1 MNKWLL
7 MQSNLLIV
15 VGLLVALFA
24 HGMGLQAQPAWLF
37 IALGAIVL
45 LGVPH
50 GSLDVLFALRAYQLN
65 SLMAWVVFLTAYLLV
80 AMGIIL
86 LWMLLPV
93 WFFIGFLIFSALHF
107 SDDLNTPNAVLTKL
121 SYGAAVICLPSIVHG
136 AALVGLYAVF
146 VDASVAQRIVTVSQW
161 LCYPILFLMGLM
173 LFNRQIAI
181 REKLDAYAVL
191 AIMTLLPPILA
202 FAVYFCLM
210 HSARHLIRSHAF
222 FGQLNARLFIMALVL
237 PTLAVII
244 MACGV
249 WFFTNTRTVESD
261 LIRLVFIG
269 LAALTFPH
277 AWVLK
282 QSNFTAQFRKNPII
296 SP

>member
-1 MNKWLL
+1 

-24 HGMGLQAQPAWLF
+24 HGMGLQAQAAWLF

-80 AMGIIL
+80 AMGIIV

-107 SDDLNTPNAVLTKL
+107 SDDLNTPNAVRTKL

-146 VDASVAQRIVTVSQW
+146 VDPSVAQRIVNVSQW

-296 SP
+296 SS

>member
-1 MNKWLL
+1 
-7 MQSNLLIV
+7 MQSNLLIL

-24 HGMGLQAQPAWLF
+24 NGMGLQAQPVLLF
-37 IALGAIVL
+37 ISLGAIVL

-50 GSLDVLFALRAYQLN
+50 GSLDVLFALRAYELN
-65 SLMAWVVFLTAYLLV
+65 SLKDWAIFLMAYLLV

-86 LWMLLPV
+86 LWLLLPV

-107 SDDLNTPNAVLTKL
+107 SDDLTPPNHLLIKL
-121 SYGAAVICLPSIVHG
+121 SYGAAVICLPSIVH
-136 AALVGLYAVF
+136 AEALVGLYAVF
-146 VDASVAQRIVTVSQW
+146 VDASVAQRMVTISQW
-161 LCYPILFLMGLM
+161 LNYPILLLMGIM
-173 LFNRQIAI
+173 LFNRQINI

-222 FGQLNARLFIMALVL
+222 FGKLNARLFTMALVL

-249 WFFTNTRTVESD
+249 WFFTKTLKFELD
-261 LIRLVFIG
+261 LIRIVFIG

-282 QSNFTAQFRKNPII
+282 QSNFTGQFRNP
-296 SP
+296 SQVSQ

>member
-1 MNKWLL
+1 

-15 VGLLVALFA
+15 VGLLVAFFA
-24 HGMGLQAQPAWLF
+24 HGMGLQAQAAWLL

-80 AMGIIL
+80 AMGIIV

-107 SDDLNTPNAVLTKL
+107 SDDLNTPNPVLTKL

-249 WFFTNTRTVESD
+249 WFFTNTRTFETD

>member
-24 HGMGLQAQPAWLF
+24 HGMGLQAQAAWLF

-107 SDDLNTPNAVLTKL
+107 SDDLNTPNAMLTKL

-161 LCYPILFLMGLM
+161 LCYPILILMGLM

-249 WFFTNTRTVESD
+249 WFFTNTRTFESD

-282 QSNFTAQFRKNPII
+282 QSNFTAQFRKK
-296 SP
+296 SHH

>member
-7 MQSNLLIV
+7 MQSNLLIL
-15 VGLLVALFA
+15 VGLLVAFFA
-24 HGMGLQAQPAWLF
+24 IGMGLQAQPAWLF
-37 IALGAIVL
+37 ISLGAIVL

-65 SLMAWVVFLTAYLLV
+65 SLMAWVVFLMAYLLV

-86 LWMLLPV
+86 LWLLLPV

-107 SDDLNTPNAVLTKL
+107 SDDLNTPNHMLIKL

-173 LFNRQIAI
+173 LFNRQINI

-249 WFFTNTRTVESD
+249 WFFTTTRTFESD
-261 LIRLVFIG
+261 LIRMVFIG

-282 QSNFTAQFRKNPII
+282 QSKFTAQFRKNPII

>member
-1 MNKWLL
+1 
-7 MQSNLLIV
+7 
-15 VGLLVALFA
+15 VALFA
-24 HGMGLQAQPAWLF
+24 NGMGLQAQPAWLF

-86 LWMLLPV
+86 LWLLLPV

-107 SDDLNTPNAVLTKL
+107 SDDLNTPNHMLIKL

-136 AALVGLYAVF
+136 EALVGLYAVF

-161 LCYPILFLMGLM
+161 LTYPILFLMGIL
-173 LFNRQIAI
+173 LFNRQINI

-222 FGQLNARLFIMALVL
+222 FGKLNARLFIMALVL

-244 MACGV
+244 MACAV
-249 WFFTNTRTVESD
+249 WFFTTTRTFESD
-261 LIRLVFIG
+261 LIRMVFIG

-282 QSNFTAQFRKNPII
+282 QSKFTAQFRK
-296 SP
+296 

>member
-7 MQSNLLIV
+7 MQSNLLIL
-15 VGLLVALFA
+15 VGLLVAFFA
-24 HGMGLQAQPAWLF
+24 NGMSLQAQPALLF
-37 IALGAIVL
+37 ISLAAIVL

-50 GSLDVLFALRAYQLN
+50 GSLDVLFALRAYELN
-65 SLMAWVVFLTAYLLV
+65 SLATWAVFLVAYLLV
-80 AMGIIL
+80 AIVIIL
-86 LWMLLPV
+86 LWLLLPI

-107 SDDLNTPNAVLTKL
+107 SDDLNTPNHMLIKL

-136 AALVGLYAVF
+136 EALVGFYAIF
-146 VDASVAQRIVTVSQW
+146 VDASVAQRIVAISQ
-161 LCYPILFLMGLM
+161 LLNYPILLLMGIM
-173 LFNRQIAI
+173 LFNRQIKI

-191 AIMTLLPPILA
+191 AIMTLLPPVLA

-222 FGQLNARLFIMALVL
+222 FGKLNPPLFIIALVL

-244 MACGV
+244 MACSV
-249 WFFTNTRTVESD
+249 WVFTKTRTFELD
-261 LIRLVFIG
+261 LIRIVFIG

-282 QSNFTAQFRKNPII
+282 QSNFTAQFRKK
-296 SP
+296 S

>member
-1 MNKWLL
+1 
-7 MQSNLLIV
+7 MQSNLLVV

-24 HGMGLQAQPAWLF
+24 HGMGLQAQAAWLF

-65 SLMAWVVFLTAYLLV
+65 SLTAWVVFLTAYLLV
-80 AMGIIL
+80 AMGIIV
-86 LWMLLPV
+86 LWTLLPV

-282 QSNFTAQFRKNPII
+282 QSNFTAQFRKK
-296 SP
+296 SHH

>member
-1 MNKWLL
+1 

-24 HGMGLQAQPAWLF
+24 HGMGLEAQAAWLF

-80 AMGIIL
+80 AMGIIV

-282 QSNFTAQFRKNPII
+282 QSNFTAQFRKK
-296 SP
+296 SHH

>member
-7 MQSNLLIV
+7 MQSNLLIL
-15 VGLLVALFA
+15 VGLLVAFFA
-24 HGMGLQAQPAWLF
+24 HGMGLQAQAGWLF
-37 IALGAIVL
+37 VSLGAIVL

-50 GSLDVLFALRAYQLN
+50 GSLDVLFALRAYELN
-65 SLMAWVVFLTAYLLV
+65 NLMAWVVFLMAYLLV
-80 AMGIIL
+80 AIGIIL
-86 LWMLLPV
+86 LWLLLPV

-107 SDDLNTPNAVLTKL
+107 SDDLNTPNHMLIKL

-136 AALVGLYAVF
+136 EALVGLYALF

-161 LCYPILFLMGLM
+161 LNYPILFLMGVL

-222 FGQLNARLFIMALVL
+222 FGKLNTRLFIMALVL
-237 PTLAVII
+237 PTLAVIL

-249 WFFTNTRTVESD
+249 WLFTTTRTFELD
-261 LIRLVFIG
+261 LIRMVFIG

-282 QSNFTAQFRKNPII
+282 HAKFTEQFRKPRQIRQ
-296 SP
+296 

>member
-1 MNKWLL
+1 

-24 HGMGLQAQPAWLF
+24 HGMGLQAQAAWLF
-37 IALGAIVL
+37 VALGAIVL

-65 SLMAWVVFLTAYLLV
+65 SLMAWVVFLMAYLLV
-80 AMGIIL
+80 AMGIIV

-107 SDDLNTPNAVLTKL
+107 SDDLNTPNHMLIRL

-136 AALVGLYAVF
+136 EALVGLYAIF
-146 VDASVAQRIVTVSQW
+146 VDASVAQRIVAISQ
-161 LCYPILFLMGLM
+161 LLNYPILLLMGIM
-173 LFNRQIAI
+173 LFNRQIKI

-191 AIMTLLPPILA
+191 AIMTLLPPVLA

-222 FGQLNARLFIMALVL
+222 FGKLNARLFIMALVL

>member
-1 MNKWLL
+1 

-15 VGLLVALFA
+15 VGLLVAFFA
-24 HGMGLQAQPAWLF
+24 HGMGLQAQAAWLF

-80 AMGIIL
+80 AMGIIV

-107 SDDLNTPNAVLTKL
+107 SDDLNTPNPVLTKL

-136 AALVGLYAVF
+136 TALVGLYAVF

-249 WFFTNTRTVESD
+249 WFFTNTRTFESD

-282 QSNFTAQFRKNPII
+282 QSNFTAQFRKK
-296 SP
+296 SHH

>member
-1 MNKWLL
+1 

-15 VGLLVALFA
+15 VGLLVAFFA
-24 HGMGLQAQPAWLF
+24 HGMGLQAQAAWLL

-80 AMGIIL
+80 AMGIIV

-161 LCYPILFLMGLM
+161 LNYPILFLMGVL

-249 WFFTNTRTVESD
+249 WFFTNTRTFETD

>member
-15 VGLLVALFA
+15 VGLLVAFFA
-24 HGMGLQAQPAWLF
+24 HGMGLQAQAAWLL

-80 AMGIIL
+80 AMGIIV

-249 WFFTNTRTVESD
+249 WFFTNTRTFETD

-282 QSNFTAQFRKNPII
+282 QSNFTAQFRKK
-296 SP
+296 SHH

>member
-107 SDDLNTPNAVLTKL
+107 SDDLNTPNAMLTKL

-191 AIMTLLPPILA
+191 AIMTLLPPVLA

-249 WFFTNTRTVESD
+249 WFFTNTRTFESD
-261 LIRLVFIG
+261 LIRMVFIG

>member
-1 MNKWLL
+1 
-7 MQSNLLIV
+7 
-15 VGLLVALFA
+15 
-24 HGMGLQAQPAWLF
+24 
-37 IALGAIVL
+37 
-45 LGVPH
+45 
-50 GSLDVLFALRAYQLN
+50 VLFALRAYQLN

-107 SDDLNTPNAVLTKL
+107 SDDLNTPNAMLTKL

-173 LFNRQIAI
+173 LFNRQINI

-249 WFFTNTRTVESD
+249 WFFTKTRTFESD
-261 LIRLVFIG
+261 LIRMVFIG

-282 QSNFTAQFRKNPII
+282 QSKFTAQFRKNPII

>member
-24 HGMGLQAQPAWLF
+24 HGMGLQAQAAWLF

-80 AMGIIL
+80 AMGIIV
-86 LWMLLPV
+86 LWILLPV

-107 SDDLNTPNAVLTKL
+107 SDDLNTPNAMLTKL

-282 QSNFTAQFRKNPII
+282 QSNFTAQFRKK
-296 SP
+296 SHH

>member
-7 MQSNLLIV
+7 MQSNLLIL
-15 VGLLVALFA
+15 VGLVVVFFA
-24 HGMGLQAQPAWLF
+24 NGMGLQAHPVLLL
-37 IALGAIVL
+37 ISLGAIVL

-50 GSLDVLFALRAYQLN
+50 GSLDVLFALRAYELN
-65 SLMAWVVFLTAYLLV
+65 SLTAWAIFLMAYLLV

-86 LWMLLPV
+86 LWLLLPV

-107 SDDLNTPNAVLTKL
+107 SDDLNTPNYFLIKL

-136 AALVGLYAVF
+136 EALVGLYAIF
-146 VDASVAQRIVTVSQW
+146 VDASVAQRIVTISQW
-161 LCYPILFLMGLM
+161 LTYPILLLMGIM
-173 LFNRQIAI
+173 LFNQQINI

-222 FGQLNARLFIMALVL
+222 FGKLNAHVFTMALVL
-237 PTLAVII
+237 PTLAAII

-249 WFFTNTRTVESD
+249 WFFTKTLKFELD
-261 LIRLVFIG
+261 LIRIVFIG

-282 QSNFTAQFRKNPII
+282 QSNFTGQFRNP
-296 SP
+296 SQVSQ

>member
-24 HGMGLQAQPAWLF
+24 HGMGLQAQAAWLF

-80 AMGIIL
+80 AMGIIV

-136 AALVGLYAVF
+136 TALVGLYAVF

-191 AIMTLLPPILA
+191 AIMTLLPPVLA

-249 WFFTNTRTVESD
+249 WFFTNTRTFESD
-261 LIRLVFIG
+261 LIRMVFIG

-282 QSNFTAQFRKNPII
+282 QSNFTAQFRKK
-296 SP
+296 SHH

>member
-24 HGMGLQAQPAWLF
+24 HGMGLEAQAAWLF

-80 AMGIIL
+80 AMGIIV

-282 QSNFTAQFRKNPII
+282 QSNFTAQFRKK
-296 SP
+296 SHH

>member
-1 MNKWLL
+1 

-24 HGMGLQAQPAWLF
+24 HGMGLQAQAAWLF
-37 IALGAIVL
+37 VALGAIVL

-65 SLMAWVVFLTAYLLV
+65 SLMAWVVFLMAYLLV
-80 AMGIIL
+80 AMGIIV

-136 AALVGLYAVF
+136 TALVGLYAVF
-146 VDASVAQRIVTVSQW
+146 VDPSVAQRIVTVSQW

-191 AIMTLLPPILA
+191 AIMTLLPPVLA

-249 WFFTNTRTVESD
+249 WFFTNTRTFESD
-261 LIRLVFIG
+261 LIRMVFIG

-282 QSNFTAQFRKNPII
+282 QSNFTAQFRKK
-296 SP
+296 SHH

>member
-1 MNKWLL
+1 
-7 MQSNLLIV
+7 MQSNLLIL
-15 VGLLVALFA
+15 VGLVVACFA
-24 HGMGLQAQPAWLF
+24 NGMGLQAQPVLLF
-37 IALGAIVL
+37 ISLGAIVL

-50 GSLDVLFALRAYQLN
+50 GSLDVLFALRAYELN
-65 SLMAWVVFLTAYLLV
+65 SLTAWAIFLMAYLLV

-86 LWMLLPV
+86 LWLLLPV

-107 SDDLNTPNAVLTKL
+107 SDDLNTPNYFLIKL

-136 AALVGLYAVF
+136 EALVGLYAIF
-146 VDASVAQRIVTVSQW
+146 VDASVAQRIVTISQW
-161 LCYPILFLMGLM
+161 LTYPILLLMGIM
-173 LFNRQIAI
+173 LFNQQINI

-222 FGQLNARLFIMALVL
+222 FGKLNAHVFTMALVL
-237 PTLAVII
+237 PTLAAII

-249 WFFTNTRTVESD
+249 WFFTKTLKFELD
-261 LIRLVFIG
+261 LIRIVFIG

-282 QSNFTAQFRKNPII
+282 QSNFTEQFRNP
-296 SP
+296 SQVSQ

>member
-15 VGLLVALFA
+15 VGLLVAFFA
-24 HGMGLQAQPAWLF
+24 HGMGLQAQAAWLF

-80 AMGIIL
+80 AMGIIV

-107 SDDLNTPNAVLTKL
+107 SDDLNTPNPVLTKL

-136 AALVGLYAVF
+136 TALVGLYAVF

>member
-7 MQSNLLIV
+7 MQSNLLIL
-15 VGLLVALFA
+15 VGLLVAFFA
-24 HGMGLQAQPAWLF
+24 HGMGLQAQPAWLL
-37 IALGAIVL
+37 ISLGAIVL

-50 GSLDVLFALRAYQLN
+50 GSLDVLFALRAYELN
-65 SLMAWVVFLTAYLLV
+65 SLKAWVVFLMAYLLV

-86 LWMLLPV
+86 LWLLLPV

-107 SDDLNTPNAVLTKL
+107 SDDLNTPNHMLIKL

-136 AALVGLYAVF
+136 EALVGLYALF

-161 LCYPILFLMGLM
+161 LNYPILFLMGIL
-173 LFNRQIAI
+173 LFNRQINI

-222 FGQLNARLFIMALVL
+222 FGKLNARLFIMALVL

-249 WFFTNTRTVESD
+249 WLFTTTRTFELD
-261 LIRLVFIG
+261 LIRMVFIG

-282 QSNFTAQFRKNPII
+282 QAKFTEQFRKP
-296 SP
+296 S

>member
-1 MNKWLL
+1 
-7 MQSNLLIV
+7 MQSNLLIL
-15 VGLLVALFA
+15 VGLLVAFFSNS
-24 HGMGLQAQPAWLF
+24 MGLQEQPAMLF
-37 IALGAIVL
+37 ISLGAIVL

-50 GSLDVLFALRAYQLN
+50 GSLDVLFALRAYELN
-65 SLMAWVVFLTAYLLV
+65 SLATWVVFLVAYLLV
-80 AMGIIL
+80 AIVIIL
-86 LWMLLPV
+86 LWLLLPI

-107 SDDLNTPNAVLTKL
+107 SDDLNTPNHMLIKL

-136 AALVGLYAVF
+136 EALVGLYAIF
-146 VDASVAQRIVTVSQW
+146 VDASVAQRIVAISQ
-161 LCYPILFLMGLM
+161 LLNYPILLLMGIM
-173 LFNRQIAI
+173 LFNRQIKI

-191 AIMTLLPPILA
+191 AIMTLLPPVLA

-222 FGQLNARLFIMALVL
+222 FGKLNPPLFIIALVL

-244 MACGV
+244 MACSV
-249 WFFTNTRTVESD
+249 WVFTKTRTFELD
-261 LIRLVFIG
+261 LIRIVFIG

-282 QSNFTAQFRKNPII
+282 QSNFTAQFRKK
-296 SP
+296 S

>member
-1 MNKWLL
+1 

-24 HGMGLQAQPAWLF
+24 HGMGLQAQAAWLF
-37 IALGAIVL
+37 VALGAIVL

-80 AMGIIL
+80 AMGIIV

-107 SDDLNTPNAVLTKL
+107 SDDLNTPNAMLTKL

>member
-1 MNKWLL
+1 

-15 VGLLVALFA
+15 VGLLVAFFA
-24 HGMGLQAQPAWLF
+24 HGMGLQAQAAWLF

-80 AMGIIL
+80 AMGIIV

-107 SDDLNTPNAVLTKL
+107 SDDLNTPNPVLTKL

-136 AALVGLYAVF
+136 TALVGLYAVF

-249 WFFTNTRTVESD
+249 WFFTNARTVESD

>member
-7 MQSNLLIV
+7 MQSNLLIL
-15 VGLLVALFA
+15 VGLLVAFFA
-24 HGMGLQAQPAWLF
+24 HGMGLQVQASWLF
-37 IALGAIVL
+37 VSLGAIVL

-50 GSLDVLFALRAYQLN
+50 GSLDVLFALRAYELN
-65 SLMAWVVFLTAYLLV
+65 SLKAWVVFLMAYLLV

-86 LWMLLPV
+86 LWLLLPV

-107 SDDLNTPNAVLTKL
+107 SDDLNTPNHLLIKL

-136 AALVGLYAVF
+136 EALVGLYAVF
-146 VDASVAQRIVTVSQW
+146 VDASVAQRIVTISQW
-161 LCYPILFLMGLM
+161 LTYPILLLMGIM
-173 LFNRQIAI
+173 LFNRQINI

-222 FGQLNARLFIMALVL
+222 FGKLNARLFIMALVL

-249 WFFTNTRTVESD
+249 WFFTKTLKFELD
-261 LIRLVFIG
+261 LIRIVFIG

-282 QSNFTAQFRKNPII
+282 QSNFTGQFRNP
-296 SP
+296 SQVSQ

>member
-24 HGMGLQAQPAWLF
+24 HGMGLQAQAAWLF
-37 IALGAIVL
+37 VALGAIVL

-80 AMGIIL
+80 AMGIIV

-282 QSNFTAQFRKNPII
+282 QSNFTAQFRKK
-296 SP
+296 SHH

>member
-1 MNKWLL
+1 MNKWLH
-7 MQSNLLIV
+7 MQSNLLILM
-15 VGLLVALFA
+15 GLLVAFFA
-24 HGMGLQAQPAWLF
+24 HGMGLQVQASWLF
-37 IALGAIVL
+37 VSLGAIVL

-50 GSLDVLFALRAYQLN
+50 GSLDVLFALRAYELN
-65 SLMAWVVFLTAYLLV
+65 SLKAWVVFLMAYLLV

-86 LWMLLPV
+86 LWLLLPV

-107 SDDLNTPNAVLTKL
+107 SDDLNTPNHTLIKL

-136 AALVGLYAVF
+136 EALVGLYALF
-146 VDASVAQRIVTVSQW
+146 VDASVAHRIVTVSQW
-161 LCYPILFLMGLM
+161 LNYPILFLMGIL
-173 LFNRQIAI
+173 LFNRQISI

-222 FGQLNARLFIMALVL
+222 FGELNARLFIMALVL

-249 WFFTNTRTVESD
+249 WMFTTTRTFESD
-261 LIRLVFIG
+261 LIRMVFIG

-282 QSNFTAQFRKNPII
+282 QSKFTAQFRK
-296 SP
+296 

>member
-1 MNKWLL
+1 
-7 MQSNLLIV
+7 MQSNLLIL
-15 VGLLVALFA
+15 VGLLVAFFA
-24 HGMGLQAQPAWLF
+24 HGMGLQVQASWLF
-37 IALGAIVL
+37 VSLGAIVL

-50 GSLDVLFALRAYQLN
+50 GSLDVLFALRAYELN
-65 SLMAWVVFLTAYLLV
+65 SLKAWVVFLMAYLLV

-86 LWMLLPV
+86 LWLLLPV

-107 SDDLNTPNAVLTKL
+107 SDDLNTPNHLLIKL

-136 AALVGLYAVF
+136 EALVGLYAVF
-146 VDASVAQRIVTVSQW
+146 VDASVAQRIVTISQW
-161 LCYPILFLMGLM
+161 LTYPILLLMGIM
-173 LFNRQIAI
+173 LFNRQINI

-222 FGQLNARLFIMALVL
+222 FGKLNARLFIMALVL

-249 WFFTNTRTVESD
+249 WFFTKTLKFELD
-261 LIRLVFIG
+261 LIRIVFIG

-282 QSNFTAQFRKNPII
+282 QSNFTGQFRNP
-296 SP
+296 SQVSQ

>member
-1 MNKWLL
+1 
-7 MQSNLLIV
+7 MQSNLLILM
-15 VGLLVALFA
+15 GLLVAFFA
-24 HGMGLQAQPAWLF
+24 HGMGLQVQASWLF
-37 IALGAIVL
+37 VSMGAIVL
-45 LGVPH
+45 MGVPH
-50 GSLDVLFALRAYQLN
+50 GSLDVLFALRAYELN
-65 SLMAWVVFLTAYLLV
+65 SLKAWVVFLMAYLLV

-86 LWMLLPV
+86 LWLLLPV

-107 SDDLNTPNAVLTKL
+107 SDDLNTPNHTLIKL
-121 SYGAAVICLPSIVHG
+121 SYGAAVICLPSIVYG
-136 AALVGLYAVF
+136 EALVGLYALF
-146 VDASVAQRIVTVSQW
+146 VDASVAHRIVTVSQW
-161 LCYPILFLMGLM
+161 LNYPILFLMGIL
-173 LFNRQIAI
+173 LFNRQISI

-222 FGQLNARLFIMALVL
+222 FGKLNARLFIMALVL

-244 MACGV
+244 MACAV
-249 WFFTNTRTVESD
+249 WFFTTTRTFESD
-261 LIRLVFIG
+261 LIRMVFIG

-282 QSNFTAQFRKNPII
+282 QSKFTAQFRK
-296 SP
+296 

>member
-1 MNKWLL
+1 
-7 MQSNLLIV
+7 MQSNILIL
-15 VGLLVALFA
+15 VGLLVAFFA
-24 HGMGLQAQPAWLF
+24 HGMGLQVQASWLF
-37 IALGAIVL
+37 VSLGAIVL

-50 GSLDVLFALRAYQLN
+50 GSLDVLFALRAYELN
-65 SLMAWVVFLTAYLLV
+65 SLKAWVVFLMAYLLV

-86 LWMLLPV
+86 LWLLLPV

-107 SDDLNTPNAVLTKL
+107 SDDLNTPNHLLIKL
-121 SYGAAVICLPSIVHG
+121 SYGAAAICLPSIVHG
-136 AALVGLYAVF
+136 EALVGLYAVF
-146 VDASVAQRIVTVSQW
+146 VDASVAQRIVTISQW
-161 LCYPILFLMGLM
+161 LTYPILLLMGIM
-173 LFNRQIAI
+173 LFNRQINI

-222 FGQLNARLFIMALVL
+222 FGKLNARLFIMALVL
-237 PTLAVII
+237 PTLAAII

-249 WFFTNTRTVESD
+249 WFFTKTLKFELD
-261 LIRLVFIG
+261 LIRIVFIG

-282 QSNFTAQFRKNPII
+282 QSNFTGQFRNP
-296 SP
+296 SQVSQ

>member
-24 HGMGLQAQPAWLF
+24 HGMGLQAQAAWLF

-50 GSLDVLFALRAYQLN
+50 GSLDVLFALRAYQLD

-107 SDDLNTPNAVLTKL
+107 SDDLNTPNAMLTKL

-191 AIMTLLPPILA
+191 AIMTLLPPVLA

>member
-1 MNKWLL
+1 
-7 MQSNLLIV
+7 
-15 VGLLVALFA
+15 
-24 HGMGLQAQPAWLF
+24 
-37 IALGAIVL
+37 
-45 LGVPH
+45 VPH

-107 SDDLNTPNAVLTKL
+107 SDDLNTPNPMLTKL

-173 LFNRQIAI
+173 LFNRQINI

-249 WFFTNTRTVESD
+249 WFFTKTRTFESD
-261 LIRLVFIG
+261 LIRMVFIG

-282 QSNFTAQFRKNPII
+282 QSKFTAQFRKNPII